1 MGASSNQVESTAP
14 QEVLD
19 NSSASGK
26 RYGNCGKI
34 ILDKVELIRL
44 LELGAKRSEI
54 ARLYGV
60 DRSAITKAVRRMAA

>member
-1 MGASSNQVESTAP
+1 MQSSTVKVESTKM
-14 QEVLD
+14 QQLLD
-19 NSSASGK
+19 NSAADRK

-34 ILDKVELIRL
+34 IINKDELVRL

-60 DRSAITKAVRRMAA
+60 DRSAITKAVQRMAA